1 MVGAPAGGFEAQFQ
15 EIIFYVG
22 PVLQL
27 VYWLAMIVAAIWA
40 VTLFKKWVEF
50 QIGDSGADASDES
63 TKSADGSIKV
73 EEFVE

>member
-1 MVGAPAGGFEAQFQ
+1 MVGASAGGFEAQFQ
-15 EIIFYVG
+15 EIIFYIG

-40 VTLFKKWVEF
+40 VMLFKKWVEF
-50 QIGDSGADASDES
+50 QIGDSGADASGKS
-63 TKSADGSIKV
+63 TKSADDSIKV